1 MTKLKVPEKEPMWAR
16 LPPLSEIHVLQAQ
29 FFDNTG
35 RAVRKQGEA
44 DYAIKMMVHLHG
56 WGIELRNPD
65 WWRVVQ
71 LLDPKKVVAWARAK
85 EGMSAE
91 DLDAYEAVY
100 AKAVEA
106 EAEEGVV
113 LVRMGHI
120 SSPPGK
126 QYFEGQ
132 FVLFILREDETATL
146 VVYRNGEIEMFQ
158 DWKPSRSRGKTVKPG
173 TPKLVMLHDP
183 GGILPKQ
190 RESRTKLVTDRDED
204 GIVET
209 TGSPEPRPSMLSP
222 QELAFMRARG
232 GRP

>member
-1 MTKLKVPEKEPMWAR
+1 MPDFIDEFEFDMTKLKVPEKEPMWAR

-29 FFDNTG
+29 FFDNSART
-35 RAVRKQGEA
+35 VRKKGEA
-44 DYAIKMMVHLHG
+44 DYAIKLMVHLRG
-56 WGIELRNPD
+56 WGVELPNPD

-71 LLDPKKVVAWARAK
+71 LLDPKTVVAWARAK

-100 AKAVEA
+100 AKAVA
-106 EAEEGVV
+106 VQAEEGVV

-132 FVLFILREDETATL
+132 FVLFILREDEKATL
-146 VVYRNGEIEMFQ
+146 VVYRNGEGEIFE

-183 GGILPKQ
+183 GKILPKQ
-190 RESRTKLVTDRDED
+190 QEAKKKLAE
-204 GIVET
+204 
-209 TGSPEPRPSMLSP
+209 
-222 QELAFMRARG
+222 ARG
-232 GRP
+232 GQP